1 MSTKQTNQTETNMN
15 KHIVANEA
23 GLPSYVNLEAIW
35 AEYAPYNK
43 MPKFDEGF
51 ADYLAGRNRY
61 MEFNGVEGQAYDR
74 GLEAGSRA
82 MRAARWVEENA
93 GLN

>member
-1 MSTKQTNQTETNMN
+1 MN

-35 AEYAPYNK
+35 AEYAPYHT

-51 ADYLAGRNRY
+51 ADYLAGHPRK
-61 MEFNGVEGQAYDR
+61 EFKGIAAQAYDR
-74 GLEAGSRA
+74 GQEAGSRA
-82 MRAARWVEENA
+82 MRAARWIEQSVGAN
-93 GLN
+93 

>member
-1 MSTKQTNQTETNMN
+1 MN

-35 AEYAPYNK
+35 AEYAPYHT

-51 ADYLAGRNRY
+51 ADYLAGRFGTKNYR
-61 MEFNGVEGQAYDR
+61 GVEGQAYDR

-82 MRAARWVEENA
+82 MRSARWIEQHVGAN
-93 GLN
+93 

>member
-1 MSTKQTNQTETNMN
+1 MN

-51 ADYLAGRNRY
+51 SDYIAGTKHKEYSNLD
-61 MEFNGVEGQAYDR
+61 GQAYDR
-74 GLEAGSRA
+74 GYEAGSRV
-82 MRAARWVEENA
+82 MQAARWVEQNVEVN
-93 GLN
+93 